1 MSELDLFTEST
12 RAWFSTTFA
21 APTPAQTGGWDA
33 IAKGSH
39 TLIHAPTGSGKTLA
53 AFLWGIDQL
62 FADPSTEEKTRLLYV
77 SPLKALAYD
86 IERNLRAPLV
96 GIANAAAR
104 EGLTLPELRVGM
116 RTGDTPQQE
125 RRRLHAHPPDVLITT
140 PESLYLMLTSRVRE
154 TLGSVQWV
162 IIDEVHAVAG
172 TKRGAHL
179 ALSLE
184 RLEELADQPQRIG
197 LSATQR
203 PLSEIAR
210 FIGGGDPDGTTWR
223 PRPVVIVDSPKDK
236 ELDVEVVVPVR
247 DMTDPAAGR
256 STAREPAVRSIW
268 PTMYERLVELINEN
282 RSTIVFANSR
292 GIAERI
298 ARQINDLAGE
308 ELARAHHGSVS
319 REQRLDIEDKLK
331 RGDIKCV
338 IATSTLELGVD
349 MAAVDMVIMVETP
362 PSVASAMQRV
372 GRAGHQ
378 VGAPSRARLFPK
390 HRADLLEAA
399 VVVDRMHKGAIES
412 TTIPRNP
419 LDVLAQQIVAAV
431 AMDEWD
437 VDALY
442 QLVRRAAPYAELGR
456 GPFEATLDMLAGR
469 YPSDEFAE
477 LRPRITWDRIN
488 NTLQPRPGAHL
499 LAVTNPGTIPDRG
512 LYRVVLPE
520 GGKVGE
526 LDEEMVYESR
536 PGDVFLLGSSTWQ
549 IAEIDHDRV
558 IVAPA
563 PAGSSPRLPFWHG
576 DAPGRPLELGQAL
589 GQFLRELAA
598 EDQSKAEHILSSRYR
613 LDDLAARNLAAYIA
627 EEKAATGTV
636 PSDRTLVIQRFRDEI
651 GDWRIVLLSPLGAR
665 VHAPWALAASRK
677 MRLERGIEADGL
689 WTDDGIIFRFPD
701 ADTPPDTSALLVDA
715 HEIEELVT
723 AEVAES
729 TLFASRFREAA
740 ARALLLPRR
749 GPDKRTPLWLQRRKS
764 SDLLAVARKYGSFP
778 IVLETYREVLQDHFD
793 LPATKSVLGDIAAR
807 RIRVVD
813 VDGDRPSPF
822 AASLLF
828 DFIATFMYEYD
839 SPAAERKATALTLD
853 RDLLAELLGEPELRS
868 LLDAGA
874 IESVELELQ
883 RLQQERKARG
893 VDGIHDLLRHL
904 GPLSTDEIRARTT
917 SPDEAD
923 ADLTQLAQS
932 GRAFKFGALPER
944 WAAAEDASRLRDA
957 LGIAI
962 PRGIPQEFTD
972 SVADPLGDVV
982 GRYARTHA
990 PFTTG
995 EAATALGL
1003 AEAVVATTLER
1014 LTGEG
1019 RVVVGAFRPN
1029 GTDKEWCEV
1038 DVLRRIRRR
1047 SLAVLRSEAEAVPQ
1061 AALARLVPQWQGVGS
1076 RASGGH
1082 RLAEIVRTLQG
1093 ASVPASIL
1101 EGDVLGSRMSYSPD
1115 ELDQLCASGELV
1127 WVGRGPIGA
1136 KDGRVSLYLP
1146 DQIALLA
1153 PAPPAEVPDSELH
1166 DSLRHH
1172 LGERGASFFRD
1183 LYTAAGGGDQQTV
1196 IDAIWDLVWAGELTN
1211 DTFAPLRAFLWGK
1224 VRSSGRRPRLPSAS
1238 SPPAASG
1245 RWYLVSD
1252 LISSSPTDTERAAA
1266 IANQLLERHGVLTRD
1281 AVVAE
1286 GVPGGFSGLYPV
1298 LRAMEDAGKVRRGY
1312 FVEGLGGA
1320 QFSIPGALDRIRH
1333 IVETGAVVLAA
1344 ADPANPYGHAI
1355 SWPDNDGSV
1364 GRRSGAY
1371 VVLVEGELAAFIE
1384 RGGRRIVTFT
1394 TDDTRLQ
1401 AVAGAIVDLAKRKP
1415 RRMELEL
1422 VDGERIATSPLGRML
1437 AVSGFRTSYK
1447 GLVLKD

>member
-1 MSELDLFTEST
+1 MSDLDLFTDAT

-21 APTPAQTGGWDA
+21 APTPAQTSGWAA
-33 IAKGSH
+33 IAEGSH

-62 FADPSTEEKTRLLYV
+62 YADPATEERTRLLYV

-86 IERNLRAPLV
+86 IERNLKAPLV

-104 EGLTLPELRVGM
+104 EGVSLPEIRVGM

-125 RRRLHAHPPDVLITT
+125 RRRLHTHPPDVLITT

-162 IIDEVHAVAG
+162 ILDEVHAVAG

-179 ALSLE
+179 SLSLE
-184 RLEELADQPQRIG
+184 RLEELADAPQRIG

-210 FIGGGDPDGTTWR
+210 FIGGGVTTDEAWE

-236 ELDVEVVVPVR
+236 ELDVEVVVPVG
-247 DMTDPAAGR
+247 DMTDPGAGR
-256 STAREPAVRSIW
+256 STPGEPAARSIW
-268 PTMYERLVELINEN
+268 PTMYDKLLELIYAN

-298 ARQINDLAGE
+298 ARQLNDLAGDE
-308 ELARAHHGSVS
+308 VARAHHGSVS

-338 IATSTLELGVD
+338 IATSTLELGID

-390 HRADLLEAA
+390 HRNDLLEAA
-399 VVVDRMHKGAIES
+399 VVVDRMYAGAIES
-412 TTIPRNP
+412 TTVPRNP

-431 AMDEWD
+431 AMDPWD
-437 VDALY
+437 VDDLFD
-442 QLVRRAAPYAELGR
+442 LVRRAAPYSELGR
-456 GPFEATLDMLAGR
+456 GPYEATLDMLAGR

-488 NTLQPRPGAHL
+488 NTLAPRPGAHL

-549 IAEIDHDRV
+549 ITEIDHDRV

-589 GQFLRELAA
+589 GQFLRELAG
-598 EDQSKAEHILSSRYR
+598 EDQAKAEHILTSRYR
-613 LDDLAARNLAAYIA
+613 LDELAARNLAAYVA
-627 EEKAATGTV
+627 DEKAATGTV

-651 GDWRIVLLSPLGAR
+651 GDWRMVLLSPLGAR

-677 MRLERGIEADGL
+677 MRLEHGIDADGL

-701 ADTPPDTSALLVDA
+701 ADAPPDTSALLVDA
-715 HEIEELVT
+715 DEIEELVT

-764 SDLLAVARKYGSFP
+764 SDLLSVARKYGSFP
-778 IVLETYREVLQDHFD
+778 IVLEAYREVLQDHFD
-793 LPATKSVLGDIAAR
+793 LPATKSVLGDITAR

-813 VDGDRPSPF
+813 VESDRPSPF

-839 SPAAERKATALTLD
+839 SPVAERKATALTLD
-853 RDLLAELLGEPELRS
+853 RELLAELLGEPELRS
-868 LLDAGA
+868 LLDPDA
-874 IESVELELQ
+874 IASVELELQ
-883 RLQQERKARG
+883 RLAPERRARG
-893 VDGIHDLLRHL
+893 ADGIHDLLRHL
-904 GPLSTDEIRARTT
+904 GPLTTDEIQARVV
-917 SPDEAD
+917 SPLEA
-923 ADLTQLAQS
+923 ASDLDDLVGS
-932 GRAFKFGALPER
+932 GRAFELGALPGR

-957 LGIAI
+957 LGVAI
-962 PRGIPQEFTD
+962 PQGIPLEFAD
-972 SVADPLGDVV
+972 SVADPLGDIV

-990 PFTTG
+990 PFTTS
-995 EAATALGL
+995 EAAAALGL
-1003 AEAVVATTLER
+1003 ADAVIATTLDR
-1014 LTGEG
+1014 LTAQG

-1038 DVLRRIRRR
+1038 EVLRRIRRR
-1047 SLAVLRSEAEAVPQ
+1047 SLAVLRSEAEAVPA

-1082 RLAEIVRTLQG
+1082 RLVEIVRTLQG
-1093 ASVPASIL
+1093 ASIPASIL
-1101 EGDVLGSRMSYSPD
+1101 EGDVLAGRMSYSPD
-1115 ELDQLCASGELV
+1115 ELDQLCASGEVV
-1127 WVGRGPIGA
+1127 WVGRGSIGA

-1153 PAPPAEVPDSELH
+1153 PPSAPEPPESAIH
-1166 DSLRHH
+1166 TKLRRH
-1172 LGERGASFFRD
+1172 LADRGASFFRD
-1183 LYTAAGGGDQQTV
+1183 LYTAAGGGDQQLV
-1196 IDAIWDLVWAGELTN
+1196 IDALWDLVWSGEVTN
-1211 DTFAPLRAFLWGK
+1211 DTFAPVRAFLWGR
-1224 VRSSGRRPRLPSAS
+1224 VRSTGRRLRLPSAT

-1252 LISSSPTDTERAAA
+1252 LITTTPTDTEKAAA

-1281 AVVAE
+1281 AVLSE
-1286 GVPGGFSGLYPV
+1286 GVVGGFSGLYPV

-1320 QFSIPGALDRIRH
+1320 QFSIPGALDRVRRIA
-1333 IVETGAVVLAA
+1333 ETGTVVLAA
-1344 ADPANPYGHAI
+1344 ADPANPYGNAI
-1355 SWPDNDGSV
+1355 AWPDGNV

-1371 VVLVEGELAAFIE
+1371 VILVEGALAAFVE
-1384 RGGRRIVTFT
+1384 RGGRRVVTFS
-1394 TDDTRLQ
+1394 TDDDQLR
-1401 AVAGAIVDLAKRKP
+1401 AVAGAIADLARRNL

-1422 VDGERIATSPLGRML
+1422 VDGQRVNESPLGKL
-1437 AVSGFRTSYK
+1437 LTEAGFRTSYK

>member
-1 MSELDLFTEST
+1 VSELDLFTEST